1 MPENEKAATMCS
13 CFSPPTKPFYII
25 SLETKTKSEADF
37 IQAELRLLMCLS
49 KLLQKVIPIET
60 LHFLINLIF

>member
-37 IQAELRLLMCLS
+37 IQAELRLLNVSLKTPPES
-49 KLLQKVIPIET
+49 DSHRDT
-60 LHFLINLIF
+60 F